1 MQTIGLEAARENLK
15 KYWGYPDFRDGQAR
29 AIKSVLDGRDTV
41 VLFPT
46 GGGKSICY
54 QLPATLLDGLTVVIS
69 PLIALMQDQVNQL
82 NKAGIRSAFINSTIP
97 YYEVEQRLIN
107 ARNGM
112 YKLLYIAPERLSTNL
127 WKSELPNLNISL
139 VAIDEAHCI
148 SQWGHEFRPSYRM
161 IREELEELPDAVRW
175 VALTATATPEVR
187 DDIVETLKFE
197 KPEIVANGFERD
209 NLIWWVSETDKKN
222 RQLLKAV
229 KKGASKGSGIV
240 YAGTRRECEQWA
252 DLFQKRGI
260 TAKAYHAGFTGDERN
275 RVQQEWL
282 SNKIQVVV
290 ATNAFGMGI
299 DKPDCRF
306 VIHYNPPYSV
316 EAYYQEAGRAGRD
329 SLKSFP
335 VLLYKSSDFDLARSR
350 ILKNYPTQD
359 ELIKTYMTVCDEL
372 NIAVGNEQEKP
383 EPLNIHSVVK
393 RSQMSKKTILSAL
406 NVLERLNL
414 FEIAEHR
421 VPQIG
426 IHFIKSSDLVQKF
439 IRESKQPAKSEFLDN
454 LQRLFGP
461 VSFREH
467 YYLDLPYILEKM
479 DMNENRF
486 RKALRILSEHERVI
500 SYHWLSEEPLVKLLN
515 ARMVMPPVSKNDAE
529 GYRNVILKKLEYMQM
544 YCSTDLCREIFL
556 RRYFGESNVKPCGHC
571 DNCMKKNSDE
581 DRIVGEEEFKKVKS
595 LISDRELSV
604 QEIKKETCWPAG
616 FTKKVLSMLVRED
629 KIRASNDPVPL
640 YSWRKPSAESAS

>member
-1 MQTIGLEAARENLK
+1 MQSTGLAAARENLK
-15 KYWGYPDFRDGQAR
+15 KYWGYPDFRDGQDR
-29 AIKSVLDGRDTV
+29 AIKSILDGRDTV

-54 QLPATLLDGLTVVIS
+54 QLPATLFDGLTVVIS

-82 NKAGIRSAFINSTIP
+82 NNNGIRSAFINSTIP
-97 YYEVEQRLIN
+97 YYEVEQRLVN

-112 YKLLYIAPERLSTNL
+112 YKLLYIAPERLATNL

-139 VAIDEAHCI
+139 IAIDEAHCI
-148 SQWGHEFRPSYRM
+148 SQWGHEFRPSYRL
-161 IREELEELPDAVRW
+161 IREELEELPEAVRW

-187 DDIVETLKFE
+187 DDIVENLEFDN
-197 KPEIVANGFERD
+197 PEIVANGFERD
-209 NLIWWVSETDKKN
+209 NLIWWVSETEKKN
-222 RQLLKAV
+222 KQLLKAV
-229 KKGASKGSGIV
+229 KKGVSKGSGIV
-240 YAGTRRECEQWA
+240 YAGTRRECEHWA
-252 DLFQKRGI
+252 DVFQKKGI

-275 RVQQEWL
+275 LVQQEWL

-306 VIHYNPPYSV
+306 VVHYNPPYSV

-329 SLKSFP
+329 GKKSFP
-335 VLLYKSSDFDLARSR
+335 VLLFKDSDFDLARSR
-350 ILKNYPTQD
+350 ILKNYPSHD
-359 ELIKTYMTVCDEL
+359 ELIKTYKTVCDEL
-372 NIAVGNEQEKP
+372 KIAVSNEQEKP
-383 EPLNIHSVVK
+383 EPLNIQSVVK
-393 RSQMSKKTILSAL
+393 RSQMNKRTVISAL
-406 NVLERLNL
+406 NVLERLNI
-414 FEIAEHR
+414 FEISEHR

-439 IRESKQPAKSEFLDN
+439 IRESKQKAKSEFSDK

-467 YYLDLPYILEKM
+467 YYLDLPYILEKL
-479 DMNENRF
+479 DMNENSL
-486 RKALRILSEHERVI
+486 RKALRVLSEHERVI

-515 ARMVMPPVSKNDAE
+515 ARMVIPPVSKNDAE

-544 YCSTDLCREIFL
+544 YCSTELCREIFL

-571 DNCMKKNSDE
+571 DNCLKKNIDK
-581 DRIVGEEEFKKVKS
+581 DRIIGKEEIVRIKS
-595 LISDRELSV
+595 ILSDSELSV
-604 QEIKKETCWPAG
+604 QEIKKETGWPVF
-616 FTKKVLSMLVRED
+616 FTKKVLSMLIREG
-629 KIRASNDPVPL
+629 KIQASTDPVPL
-640 YSWRKPSAESAS
+640 YSWRGSSAASAS